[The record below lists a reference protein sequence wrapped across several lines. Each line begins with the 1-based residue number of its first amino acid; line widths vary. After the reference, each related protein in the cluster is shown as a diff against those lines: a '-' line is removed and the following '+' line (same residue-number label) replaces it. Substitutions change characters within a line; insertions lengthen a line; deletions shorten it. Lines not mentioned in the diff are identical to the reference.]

1 MKSNANDLLRN
12 KRQNLVEILC
22 KSLNYEFKNK
32 QLLNTALTHKSYSY
46 NNNERLEFLG
56 DGVLDFIIAA
66 QLYKRFPKLSEGLLS
81 AIRSHLVRQDTLF
94 EIAQKLQLNNLILLS
109 SAELHNGGNQ
119 RPSILADAVEAIFGA
134 IYLDG
139 GFDNVE
145 KVICQIYSEK
155 LSEVNISSSSKN
167 SEKQELKDLKTQL
180 QEFLQAH
187 KLGLP
192 KYVLLAET
200 GTPQQPFFTIA
211 LHIKNVEIYQC
222 TAISRKI
229 AEHQIAEKLLNE
241 LNQKDSNGALNPKNL
256 QKLKQKIRNS
266 KNKSLKNLDALLAEQ
281 KNKQK

>member
-1 MKSNANDLLRN
+1 MRNNANDLPKN

-56 DGVLDFIIAA
+56 DGVLDFVIAA
-66 QLYKRFPKLSEGLLS
+66 ELYKRFPKLSEGVLS
-81 AIRSHLVRQDTLF
+81 AIRSRLVCQEALF
-94 EIAQKLQLNNLILLS
+94 EIAKNLQLNNLILLS
-109 SAELHNGGNQ
+109 SAEKHNGGNQ
-119 RPSILADAVEAIFGA
+119 RPSILADSVEAIFGA

-145 KVICQIYSEK
+145 KVICQIYADK
-155 LSEVNISSSSKN
+155 LNNVSIDNN
-167 SEKQELKDLKTQL
+167 NNNEKQELKDIKTQL

-192 KYVLLAET
+192 KYVLLAES

-211 LHIKNVEIYQC
+211 VHIKGVEIYQC

-241 LNQKDSNGALNPKNL
+241 LNQHDNNGVLNMKNL

-266 KNKSLKNLDALLAEQ
+266 KNKSLKNLSVLLAEKQ
-281 KNKQK
+281 NKQK